1 MAKPAPNVKSKLGP
15 NHLSK
20 EEKERSQKNRRKKA
34 RRRRIAFGLIL
45 LTLVCAALVGVYYAF
60 VVIFEIKTITVVG
73 EVGLYSQ
80 EVAIE
85 QSGLQTG
92 ENLFLVN
99 LKEAKSSIEVNLP
112 YIGQADIKRKL
123 PSTLLINVSVTKD
136 RAYLQGQ
143 DGKYYAVNENGKVLS
158 IISTPSEDL
167 PVVVSGNFTAEL
179 GKTVSFEYGD
189 EEGDKKDS
197 ASATLS
203 KEVVEALTNIIKALE
218 NSEFEGINIIDISDI
233 YNIKMVYRD
242 RINITVG
249 QANSLEKKFTGA
261 KMAIAER
268 ESFDP
273 EVRGELSL
281 VDKEKIIFRP
291 ESQI

>member
-1 MAKPAPNVKSKLGP
+1 LAKPAPNVKSKPGP
-15 NHLSK
+15 SHLSK

-45 LTLVCAALVGVYYAF
+45 LTLVCAALVGIYYAF
-60 VVIFEIKTITVVG
+60 IVIFEIKTITVVG

-80 EVAIE
+80 EVVIE

-92 ENLFLVN
+92 KNLFFEN
-99 LKEAKSSIEVNLP
+99 LKEAKSGIEVNLP

-158 IISTPSEDL
+158 VLSAPSEDL
-167 PVVVSGNFTAEL
+167 PVVASGSFTAEL
-179 GKTVSFEYGD
+179 GKTINFEYGD
-189 EEGDKKDS
+189 KNADKQEPA
-197 ASATLS
+197 ASEQS
-203 KEVVEALTNIIKALE
+203 REVLEALTNIIKSLE
-218 NSEFEGINIIDISDI
+218 NSKLEGINIIDISDI

-249 QANSLEKKFTGA
+249 QVNSLEKKFTGA
-261 KMAIAER
+261 KKAIAER